1 MQLSTVF
8 TPVFVEVDTI
18 VPLRSKPAIV
28 FGDDKI
34 TLPDVINW
42 KILEY
47 LHWSDII
54 ALHGSSYFLSRSIY
68 YNERLMFDLT
78 MQRIDEIINY
88 LNKKSISNEHC
99 FVLKNRVKYMDEDG
113 YPNCSGYIVHTSKKS
128 VWIVGCDDLFDEGSV
143 VRQLRNSKVSHV
155 RPFVGEVLITVINYH
170 MA

>member
-1 MQLSTVF
+1 MQLETVF

-54 ALHGSSYFLSRSIY
+54 ALRGSSYFLSRAIY
-68 YNERLMFDLT
+68 YNERLMFDLI
-78 MQRIDEIINY
+78 M
-88 LNKKSISNEHC
+88 
-99 FVLKNRVKYMDEDG
+99 
-113 YPNCSGYIVHTSKKS
+113 
-128 VWIVGCDDLFDEGSV
+128 
-143 VRQLRNSKVSHV
+143 
-155 RPFVGEVLITVINYH
+155 
-170 MA
+170 